1 MSQSRARTI
10 RKFNPGVFQSDRE
23 IIDQFVV
30 RDREL
35 GTVLDVIRGN
45 IDAPSCQ
52 HTLVVGPRGRG
63 KTMLLARVAAELRT
77 DPHLSQALFPV
88 RFMEE
93 SLEIFNIEDF
103 WLEALFHLARECAP
117 HHADLSEEL
126 DATRADLAR
135 RRGEDVAASARARVL
150 DAADRLGRRLVL
162 MVENLQDL
170 CDDVDEDFG
179 WQLRES
185 LQSHP
190 EVILLGSATS
200 HFEGLED
207 AGQPFFE
214 LFRIIQLHQLSTAE
228 CRRLW
233 RVVSGEE
240 REDRQMRPIEI
251 FTGGSPRLLVIL
263 AEFGRHRSTPQLME
277 EMVSLI
283 DDHTEYF
290 RGHLDAL
297 PKAER
302 RVYLAAADLW
312 RPSSTREI
320 ADRARLDVRKVSSFL
335 GRLRKRGAVRV
346 EGQGRK
352 RLYSVSEGLYC
363 IYYKLRHQRDEAAVV
378 RGVIRFMAAFYESDE
393 AAAMLGA
400 LLGDV
405 AYHDAF
411 FGGEEDLGLSD
422 IGLGMAAATHREL
435 EARYGALD
443 RRERRTRV
451 VGKLLDFGSRFG
463 QSGELVRSVEYS
475 DEVIQCF
482 GSSAEPAVRSTVVKA
497 FVNRGIAA
505 EQSGSFN
512 EAIEAFSAVVRGF
525 ADLSLPEVQECVATA
540 LVNKG
545 HLHGKLEES
554 DEAIAAY
561 DEAVRRFGDS
571 DLPQL
576 RLCVAMC
583 LGNKGSVLA
592 PALPDDARA
601 AWDELVKRFID
612 DQAPEIRVQVA
623 GTLVKKAALATF
635 EGRSDLAIET
645 CDKAVDRYGASE
657 DSIVLQKVAHALE
670 MKAIAQ
676 NRTGL
681 PDEALATCRTLVRR
695 FGNLEGPRDLPV
707 SWRSMGVET
716 IAHQLRGDERA
727 ALLAFRT
734 LCDELDDENP
744 EMLHKLVWDTVD
756 LVACGASPGSFADV
770 LAPAAKGSDVL
781 LPILAALRKLSGHP
795 MRVPE
800 EVAQV
805 VDDVIDIIHDRTP

>member
-126 DATRADLAR
+126 DATRADLAG

-150 DAADRLGRRLVL
+150 DTADRLGRRLVL

-200 HFEGLED
+200 RFEGLED
-207 AGQPFFE
+207 VGQPFFE
-214 LFRIIQLHQLSTAE
+214 LFRIVQLHPLSTAE

-240 REDRQMRPIEI
+240 REDRQMRPIEV

-290 RGHLDAL
+290 RGHLEAL

-335 GRLRKRGAVRV
+335 GRLRKRGAIKV
-346 EGQGRK
+346 EGRGRN

-378 RGVIRFMAAFYESDE
+378 RGVIHFMVAFYEHE

-405 AYHDAF
+405 VFHDAF
-411 FGGEEDLGLSD
+411 FGGEEDLDLSK
-422 IGLGMAAATHREL
+422 IAPGMAAATHQEL
-435 EARYGALD
+435 AKRYEALRDGD
-443 RRERRTRV
+443 RQIRLASE
-451 VGKLLDFGSRFG
+451 LLDIGSRFG
-463 QSGELVRSVEYS
+463 RSGQSAPSVEFS
-475 DEVIQCF
+475 DQVIQYF
-482 GSSAEPAVRSTVVKA
+482 ESSAEPEVRSTVAKA

-505 EQSGSFN
+505 EQLGSFD
-512 EAIEAFSAVVRGF
+512 EAIEAFSAVVRRF

-545 HLHGKLEES
+545 HLHDKLEES
-554 DEAIAAY
+554 DKAIAAY
-561 DEAVRRFGDS
+561 DEAVRRFGAS
-571 DLPQL
+571 RLPRV

-583 LGNKGSVLA
+583 LRNKGSTM
-592 PALPDDARA
+592 ALDSLDAAQLVWDD
-601 AWDELVKRFID
+601 LVERFID
-612 DQAPEIRVQVA
+612 DEPPEIQAQVA
-623 GTLVKKAALATF
+623 SALVKKAGAALVG
-635 EGRSDLAIET
+635 GRGELAIGAGDT
-645 CDKAVDRYGASE
+645 VVDRYGGSR
-657 DSIVLQKVAHALE
+657 DPRVLREVALALE
-670 MKAIAQ
+670 MKAQAQ
-676 NRTGL
+676 NHLGF
-681 PDEALATCRTLVRR
+681 PGEALATCRTLVDR
-695 FGNLEGPRDLPV
+695 FGAVESDPGVPA
-707 SWRSMGVET
+707 SWRAMGIEVMAQIRE
-716 IAHQLRGDERA
+716 RDERA
-727 ALLAFRT
+727 ALRIFRR
-734 LCDELDDENP
+734 LCDELDDTNP
-744 EMLHKLVWDTVD
+744 VMLHKLVWDTID
-756 LVACGASPGSFADV
+756 LVACGGPPGPFADA
-770 LAPAAKGSDVL
+770 LAQCAEKSEALVPL
-781 LPILAALRKLSGHP
+781 LAALRKLSGHP

-805 VDDVIDIIHDRTP
+805 ADDVIDMIHDRSA